1 MKQCGLKIG
10 MMGQVFL
17 IAALVIVAYTQTL
30 AQSSSSEPP
39 KPSSQTQAAPSPSS
53 SSSSL
58 PSQAQCDVVK
68 QMLFLV
74 DVSGSMET
82 NDRLNEAKQFAL
94 RIVKEHAAKNLLY
107 KLISYGGS
115 CNEVITDVD
124 WTRDA
129 TVINAGV
136 KGLYLRGGTPL
147 GSALEFTIDE
157 IKKSAYP
164 DQTKVILLNDGA
176 NACGEVSEIL
186 TRRSKEIPCVRF
198 ISIGIELEEEE
209 NGMSSRAM
217 QDAQSIATQTGGS
230 YVPLK
235 DVREI
240 RGVSLSDSAVVV
252 RSVAF
257 EPRPKPQAKAQE
269 KTDEKPQTQASA
281 SSSTQST
288 SASQT
293 AAQSTGASQTAST
306 TQAEKSQSEKPA
318 EQGASQQTP
327 SPQSPSTSQ
336 GASSS
341 SQSNSAPQ
349 QNTSSQQNAPSQQS
363 TTQSQSVTQKDS
375 SSYSSPTQEKQSPSQ
390 ATPQQSAS
398 ESPSQAAS
406 QPASK
411 PEERSVS
418 RSANR
423 RESAIER
430 MQEPTKSTPQTSTRE
445 SLPSPPP
452 TITDNGR
459 ELAVI
464 RFPIGSA
471 QLTWDARRSLERLAA
486 ELRTELRVHPA
497 LVIEVG
503 GHSSREGTSEANLRL
518 SVERAALV
526 ARYLRRQTGMREDR
540 VRWTGYGELRPL
552 IDDRFG
558 RQENRRVEVRASES
572 RQR

>member
-1 MKQCGLKIG
+1 
-10 MMGQVFL
+10 V
-17 IAALVIVAYTQTL
+17 
-30 AQSSSSEPP
+30 
-39 KPSSQTQAAPSPSS
+39 
-53 SSSSL
+53 
-58 PSQAQCDVVK
+58 QCDVVK

-94 RIVKEHAAKNLLY
+94 RIVKEHATKNLLY

-186 TRRSKEIPCVRF
+186 TRRMKEIPCVRF

-209 NGMSSRAM
+209 NGLSSRAV
-217 QDAQSIATQTGGS
+217 QDAQAIATQTGGS

-240 RGVSLSDSAVVV
+240 RGVSLSDSAVVM

-269 KTDEKPQTQASA
+269 KPQTQASSSSPSSQT

-288 SASQT
+288 TSASQT
-293 AAQSTGASQTAST
+293 ATQPASTTQTAST
-306 TQAEKSQSEKPA
+306 TQAEKPQSEKPQS
-318 EQGASQQTP
+318 EQSASPQPSSQQP
-327 SPQSPSTSQ
+327 SSTSQ

-341 SQSNSAPQ
+341 PQGSSAPL
-349 QNTSSQQNAPSQQS
+349 QNTSSQQGTSSQQS
-363 TTQSQSVTQKDS
+363 TTQSESVTQKDS
-375 SSYSSPTQEKQSPSQ
+375 SSPTQQKQSPSQ
-390 ATPQQSAS
+390 AAPRSAS
-398 ESPSQAAS
+398 ESTAKAAPQQPS
-406 QPASK
+406 K
-411 PEERSVS
+411 TEERSGS

-423 RESAIER
+423 RESAPPER
-430 MQEPTKSTPQTSTRE
+430 VQESANSNPQTSTRE
-445 SLPSPPP
+445 LSPPPP
-452 TITDNGR
+452 TITDNNT
-459 ELAVI
+459 EIAVI
-464 RFPIGSA
+464 RFPISSA

-486 ELRTELRVHPA
+486 EIRAELRVHLA
-497 LVIEVG
+497 LVIDVG
-503 GHSSREGTSEANLRL
+503 GHSSKEGTSEANLRL

-526 ARYLRRQTGMREDR
+526 ARYLRRMTGMREDR
-540 VRWTGYGELRPL
+540 VRWTGYGELRPV

-558 RQENRRVEVRASES
+558 RQENRRVEIRVYQS

>member
-1 MKQCGLKIG
+1 MKQCGHTIE
-10 MMGQVFL
+10 MMGHVFL
-17 IAALVIVAYTQTL
+17 IAALVVVTCARAL
-30 AQSSSSEPP
+30 AQSPSSEPP
-39 KPSSQTQAAPSPSS
+39 KQSSVAQTAPSQ
-53 SSSSL
+53 L
-58 PSQAQCDVVK
+58 QCDVVK
-68 QMLFLV
+68 QILFLV

-115 CNEVITDVD
+115 CNEIITDVD

-129 TVINAGV
+129 AVINAGV
-136 KGLYLRGGTPL
+136 KSLYLRGGTPL

-176 NACGEVSEIL
+176 NACGDVSEIL
-186 TRRSKEIPCVRF
+186 TRRIKEIPCVRF
-198 ISIGIELEEEE
+198 VSIGIELDEEE
-209 NGMSSRAM
+209 NGLSSRAM
-217 QDAQSIATQTGGS
+217 QDAQAIATQTGGY

-269 KTDEKPQTQASA
+269 KTEEKPQTQASA
-281 SSSTQST
+281 PSASSQASSSTQST
-288 SASQT
+288 NAT
-293 AAQSTGASQTAST
+293 QTASNA
-306 TQAEKSQSEKPA
+306 QAEKAQSEKA
-318 EQGASQQTP
+318 QSEQGSSQQSSSQQPSSTSQGVSP
-327 SPQSPSTSQ
+327 SPQSS
-336 GASSS
+336 
-341 SQSNSAPQ
+341 SAPQ
-349 QNTSSQQNAPSQQS
+349 QNTSSQQG
-363 TTQSQSVTQKDS
+363 TTQSQSLSKKDAS
-375 SSYSSPTQEKQSPSQ
+375 SSVSAQEKPPSASAQTEKQSPSQ
-390 ATPQQSAS
+390 ASSPQQ
-398 ESPSQAAS
+398 
-406 QPASK
+406 ASK
-411 PEERSVS
+411 TEERSAS

-423 RESAIER
+423 REATPERVQESAN
-430 MQEPTKSTPQTSTRE
+430 STPRTSTRD
-445 SLPSPPP
+445 LPLPVP
-452 TITDNGR
+452 TSMDNDR
-459 ELAVI
+459 EIAVI

-471 QLTWDARRSLERLAA
+471 QLTWDARRMLEQLVA
-486 ELRTELRVHPA
+486 ELRAELRLRPN
-497 LVIEVG
+497 LVLDVG
-503 GHSSREGTSEANLRL
+503 GHSSKEGTSEANLRL

-552 IDDRFG
+552 IDDRLEVG
-558 RQENRRVEVRASES
+558 RQENRRVEVRVFES